1 MKLFDIQ
8 GGKIIIHPDALGI
21 PCFKRVW
28 DADKAQDKERANR
41 IISYIVLMNKWDSPY
56 VQSMEADTRESK
68 LKKEIFGDENYQ
80 LTAEE
85 TSCENDYKAFCYTR
99 TLEMLD
105 NMRLKLDSI
114 SKYYKESLD
123 DTLDEKKIKDLL
135 AGMTSVGNVLKS
147 IDTLEN
153 MVKSEEVAMGKVK
166 GDAKVNPYELVR

>member
-1 MKLFDIQ
+1 
-8 GGKIIIHPDALGI
+8 
-21 PCFKRVW
+21 
-28 DADKAQDKERANR
+28 
-41 IISYIVLMNKWDSPY
+41 
-56 VQSMEADTRESK
+56 
-68 LKKEIFGDENYQ
+68 
-80 LTAEE
+80 
-85 TSCENDYKAFCYTR
+85 
-99 TLEMLD
+99 MLD

-166 GDAKVNPYELVR
+166 GDAKVNPYELVK